1 MDFCLAFFLSLL
13 KGILYEPISDEDLIN
28 LLISDIVSKL
38 DLKCKIGDPY
48 YMDKR
53 LVSKIMT
60 NKINIPVALRKALS
74 KEAASVSSIEMYF
87 SKTLIPKLI
96 PEKIDS
102 FCRNLIVCY
111 SDYEEASDS
120 ALSEIRACSEEK
132 NYARVFA
139 YLFRLSLSAPNK
151 FDKAT
156 DKKEPVTEVDR
167 RFPIKN
173 IEFSDDNSI
182 PCLQAVLHAYRSTDK
197 NAESLY
203 IEDYPQYKQHFQ
215 RQKEAFF
222 AAEAVR
228 HASRDSFLDE
238 EDPFED
244 LLDESYDGVIETWE
258 RKYSDGLERMNMVL
272 SQAVQ
277 LSMESNLI
285 SRETAWVTV
294 RVKKGLCHILVN
306 EGRIEG
312 WVFDESL

>member
-1 MDFCLAFFLSLL
+1 MEFCLASVLTLL
-13 KGILYEPISDEDLIN
+13 KGVLYEPISDEDLIN

-38 DLKCKIGDPY
+38 DLRSKAGESY

-53 LVSKIMT
+53 MVSKLMT
-60 NKINIPVALRKALS
+60 NKINIPVTLRKALS
-74 KEAASVSSIEMYF
+74 KGAASVDSIEKYF
-87 SKTLIPKLI
+87 SKALVPKLI

-102 FCRNLIVCY
+102 FCRNIIVCY
-111 SDYEEASDS
+111 SAYEDASDS
-120 ALSEIRACSEEK
+120 ALLEIKACSEK
-132 NYARVFA
+132 GNFARVLA

-151 FDKAT
+151 FDRAT
-156 DKKEPVTEVDR
+156 DKKKPVTDIDR
-167 RFPIKN
+167 RFPIKK
-173 IEFSDDNSI
+173 IEFSDDNCI
-182 PCLQAVLHAYRSTDK
+182 PCLQAVLQAYRSTDE

-258 RKYSDGLERMNMVL
+258 RKYVDGLERMNTVL
-272 SQAVQ
+272 SQAVRIN
-277 LSMESNLI
+277 MESTLI
-285 SRETAWVTV
+285 SRDPASVAV
-294 RVKKGLCHILVN
+294 RV
-306 EGRIEG
+306 
-312 WVFDESL
+312 

>member
-1 MDFCLAFFLSLL
+1 MKFCLASFLSLL
-13 KGILYEPISDEDLIN
+13 KEVLYEPISDEDLSN
-28 LLISDIVSKL
+28 LLISDIVLKL
-38 DLKCKIGDPY
+38 DLKSKAGDSY

-60 NKINIPVALRKALS
+60 NKINVPVALRKALS
-74 KEAASVSSIEMYF
+74 KEAASVDSIEKYF

-96 PEKIDS
+96 PERIDG
-102 FCRNLIVCY
+102 FCRTLITCH
-111 SDYEEASDS
+111 SDYEDTSES
-120 ALSEIRACSEEK
+120 ALSEIKACSEKK
-132 NYARVFA
+132 NFARVLA

-151 FDKAT
+151 IDRAA
-156 DKKEPVTEVDR
+156 DKKKPVTDVDR

-182 PCLQAVLHAYRSTDK
+182 SCLQAVLQAYRSTDV

-258 RKYSDGLERMNMVL
+258 RKYADGLERMNTVL

-277 LSMESNLI
+277 INMESNLI

-312 WVFDESL
+312 WVVDESL